1 MSIDRTTREPTRRD
15 RRELLRWL
23 AGELDEAG
31 DRRLRRRLADEPEL
45 ARAAAALRRT
55 WDGLAEPPGSAAG
68 AVPPGFAGRVMAR
81 VREEAAAGRRLPALP
96 GFGGPVPAWARAA
109 GAAALVLGLA
119 AGAGMGVRLPRGGE
133 DVAAAAA
140 AAGGDGVR
148 AAARGGGEE
157 RLPAAAETA
166 GTVGTAEAAG
176 SAGLPAGGE
185 RVAAS
190 GAADE
195 SPDTGAAEHEEA
207 AELAALYAELYGA
220 ESLADGLATDAGSL
234 ADGYAAAL
242 TAAFGGE
249 AGT

>member
-1 MSIDRTTREPTRRD
+1 MSLDRTTRETTRRD

-23 AGELDEAG
+23 AGELDEAAG
-31 DRRLRRRLADEPEL
+31 RRLRRRLADEPEL

-55 WDGLAEPPGSAAG
+55 WDGLADPAGAAGG

-81 VREEAAAGRRLPALP
+81 VREEAAAGRRARAVR

-133 DVAAAAA
+133 DPAAATVPATG
-140 AAGGDGVR
+140 AGER
-148 AAARGGGEE
+148 AVAREGGGE

-166 GTVGTAEAAG
+166 DTAGRPAG
-176 SAGLPAGGE
+176 GASGDGPAGGE
-185 RVAAS
+185 RIAATS

-195 SPDTGAAEHEEA
+195 IPDTGAVENEDA
-207 AELAALYAELYGA
+207 AELAALYAELYGD
-220 ESLADGLATDAGSL
+220 EIHDGLATDADSL

-242 TAAFGGE
+242 AAAFGGE
-249 AGT
+249 EGT